1 MSSLEASNTTKAVPD
16 DFNVA
21 IEQEMNKLHKE
32 IFQNTNIGRK

>member
-21 IEQEMNKLHKE
+21 IEQEKDLKTRNE
-32 IFQNTNIGRK
+32 